1 VYNLIVIDIKGGCK
15 MKRLLYFATMILV
28 IGLLSACSAHQGTAT
43 NSSGNESE
51 GSKES
56 DFPTKPISVI
66 VSYDAGGGTDTTART
81 LTPYLEK
88 ELGVPV
94 NVINQPGGSGWVGWT
109 ALATAKPDGY
119 TIGYLNSPN
128 IAGGLVNPSVKRDV
142 NLDSYQ
148 VLANHVADPG
158 VIAIRTDEDRFTNIE
173 ELIEYA
179 KTNKLKANGSGV
191 ASDEHLVSLLMNQKL
206 GTKIDAVQ
214 FEGTANSSTAF
225 LGGHIDILV
234 TSAGEAYNLHNSEQ
248 LKVIGVA
255 AKERSAF
262 LPEVPTLEEAGYEG
276 VYSQAT
282 RGLAA
287 PKGVDPEKVKIL
299 QDALEKAINNAEHVK
314 KMEKLGTQV
323 SYANSDDYLSMLEQD
338 IKDITDLKDLLGW

>member
-1 VYNLIVIDIKGGCK
+1 
-15 MKRLLYFATMILV
+15 MKRLLSFVTLLLF
-28 IGLLSACSAHQGTAT
+28 IGVLSACGGNEGASTSQSGN
-43 NSSGNESE
+43 NSS
-51 GSKES
+51 ES
-56 DFPTKPISVI
+56 DFPTQPISVI

-109 ALATAKPDGY
+109 ALANAKPDGY

-128 IAGGLVNPSVKRDV
+128 IAGGIVNPSVKRDV
-142 NLDSYQ
+142 NLDSFE
-148 VLANHVADPG
+148 VLGNHVADPG
-158 VIAIRTDEDRFTNIE
+158 VIAIRTDEDRFTNLG
-173 ELIEYA
+173 ELIKYA
-179 KTNKLKANGSGV
+179 KKNKLKTNGSGV
-191 ASDEHLVSLLMNQKL
+191 ASDEHLVSLTMNKKL
-206 GTKIDAVQ
+206 GTNIEAVQ

-234 TSAGEAYNLHNSEQ
+234 TSAGEAYNLHNSGQ

-262 LPEVPTLEEAGYEG
+262 LPDVPTFEEAGYEG
-276 VYSQAT
+276 VLSQAT

-287 PKGVDPEKVKIL
+287 PKGADPEKIKIL
-299 QDALEKAINNAEHVK
+299 KAALDKAINNAEHIE
-314 KMEKLGTQV
+314 KMEKIGTQV
-323 SYANSDDYLSMLEQD
+323 NYATSDEYRSMLEQD
-338 IKDITDLKDLLGW
+338 IKDINDLKDLLGW

>member
-1 VYNLIVIDIKGGCK
+1 
-15 MKRLLYFATMILV
+15 MKRLLSFVTMLVFIGILT
-28 IGLLSACSAHQGTAT
+28 ACA
-43 NSSGNESE
+43 GNEGASTNPSDNDS
-51 GSKES
+51 SKS
-56 DFPTKPISVI
+56 DFPTQPISVI
-66 VSYDAGGGTDTTART
+66 VSYDAGGGTDITART

-109 ALATAKPDGY
+109 TLANAKPDGY

-142 NLDSYQ
+142 NLDSFE
-148 VLANHVADPG
+148 VLGNHVADPG
-158 VIAIRTDEDRFTNIE
+158 VIAIRTDEDRFTNLE

-179 KTNKLKANGSGV
+179 KKNKLKTNGSGV
-191 ASDEHLVSLLMNQKL
+191 ASDEHLVSLMMNKKL
-206 GTKIDAVQ
+206 GTNIEAVQ

-255 AKERSAF
+255 AKEKSAF
-262 LPEVPTLEEAGYEG
+262 LPDVPTFEEAGYEG

-287 PKGVDPEKVKIL
+287 PKGVDPEKIKIL
-299 QDALEKAINNAEHVK
+299 QAALEKAINNAEHIK
-314 KMEKLGTQV
+314 KMEKTGTQV
-323 SYANSDDYLSMLEQD
+323 SYATSEEYRKMLEQD